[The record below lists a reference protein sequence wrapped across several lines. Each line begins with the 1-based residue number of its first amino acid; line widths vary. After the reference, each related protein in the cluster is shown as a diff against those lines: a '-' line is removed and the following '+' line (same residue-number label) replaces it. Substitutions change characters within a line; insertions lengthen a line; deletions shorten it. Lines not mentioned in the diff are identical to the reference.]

1 MTRTC
6 YLLLLI
12 FIWACGPGTGNTTF
26 YNLSDMEQAKFEKYM
41 ILGKGVYSANCTN
54 CHQIDGKGLQ
64 GLIPPLAAAD
74 YLANNQLTI
83 PCLLKNGR
91 ADSVRV
97 NGVNYAPQMP
107 AHKISNLE
115 LAEVITYINNSWG
128 NEYGFMQVI
137 DIDKILRDCN

>member
-1 MTRTC
+1 
-6 YLLLLI
+6 
-12 FIWACGPGTGNTTF
+12 
-26 YNLSDMEQAKFEKYM
+26 MEQAKFEKYM
-41 ILGKGVYSANCTN
+41 ILGKGVYSTNCAN

-74 YLANNQLTI
+74 YLAENQLTI
-83 PCLLKNGR
+83 PCLLKNGS
-91 ADSVRV
+91 ADSVKV

-115 LAEVITYINNSWG
+115 LAEVLTYINNSWG
-128 NEYGFMQVI
+128 NEYGFVQVI